1 MELTSA
7 PHTQPGGSRMNAT
20 LARRLAALALA
31 LLATPA
37 LALPPT
43 VNYDQPVSLN
53 TGATGAPLATML
65 EALARTA
72 DATLLMHDVPDVT
85 VQYAIESTRPVREV
99 WDLLMNLHG
108 LEYVMHDETT
118 IIVAPPATL
127 ARFQQD
133 AQQPERSDV
142 FYRDEPEPEIAA
154 GLISERFEATSI
166 AFPEHDT
173 LLVTATG
180 SEHDRI
186 AAFLQ
191 RLRENVTLASE
202 KPEADVPA
210 GTLANT
216 AISDTVPTPSST
228 PVDPNAPTYV
238 DYYDLGA
245 SFPGFVSLIS
255 DQHPSVRI
263 LPVDETSGLLAITT
277 TNEMHDELRAY
288 RSEYLAAVRRSA
300 NDRARPTSERTF
312 ALVNQQAVEAAE
324 QLTLSLGPSAESVT
338 ITPNPRTNAIIV
350 RGDAQAVQAAA
361 RVLESV
367 DQRVPQLLL
376 TMQITE
382 ITEREAERLGVN
394 LAGSLGALAV
404 NIVGGG
410 LDFLL
415 NPLEG
420 VNGLT
425 FDATL
430 EALEEQNLARTV
442 DETSI
447 RVNHN
452 HEASFKSGGQLQV
465 QLADDEVTTIDF
477 GSQMTVKPLI
487 SPDGT
492 ITLDIDSS
500 ISDFVGNLD
509 GLNGLRLSE
518 RDLSTQVTFHVDET
532 VILGGILRN
541 SVTLT
546 TSGPPI
552 LKDLPIIGGLFR
564 STEQGEERTDYVV
577 VINAELID

>member
-1 MELTSA
+1 MPA
-7 PHTQPGGSRMNAT
+7 K
-20 LARRLAALALA
+20 LARRLIPLALA

-53 TGATGAPLATML
+53 TGATGAPLPTML

-72 DATLLMHDVPDVT
+72 GATLLMHDVPDTT
-85 VQYAIESTRPVREV
+85 VRYAIPSTRPVREV

-133 AQQPERSDV
+133 AQQPERTDV
-142 FYRDEPEPEIAA
+142 FYRDEADAEIAA
-154 GLISERFEATSI
+154 GLIGERFDATSI
-166 AFPEHDT
+166 AFPEQNT
-173 LLVTATG
+173 LLVTATE
-180 SEHDRI
+180 SEHERI
-186 AAFLQ
+186 AAFLV
-191 RLRENVTLASE
+191 RLRENITLPSETTTLAS
-202 KPEADVPA
+202 A
-210 GTLANT
+210 
-216 AISDTVPTPSST
+216 AISDTNPAGAVTATPSAA
-228 PVDPNAPTYV
+228 VDPAAPTHIE
-238 DYYDLGA
+238 YYDLGA
-245 SFPGFVSLIS
+245 AFPGFVTLVSE
-255 DQHPSVRI
+255 QHPSVRI
-263 LPVDETSGLLAITT
+263 HPMSDAGLLAIDTT
-277 TNEMHDELRAY
+277 AALHDEIRAY
-288 RSEYLAAVRRSA
+288 RSEYLAAVQRSA
-300 NDRARPTSERTF
+300 QANARPTSERTF
-312 ALVNQQAVEAAE
+312 ALVNQQSDVAAE
-324 QLTLSLGPSAESVT
+324 QLTMSLGASAEGVT
-338 ITPNPRTNAIIV
+338 ITPNPRTNTIIV
-350 RGDAQAVQAAA
+350 RGDAQAVEASA
-361 RVLESV
+361 RILESI
-367 DQRVPQLLL
+367 DQRVPQVLL
-376 TMQITE
+376 TMQVTE

-415 NPLEG
+415 NPLNG

-442 DETSI
+442 DEISL

-452 HEASFKSGGQLQV
+452 QEANFTSGGELTV
-465 QLADDEVTTIDF
+465 EMAEEVVTIDF
-477 GSQMTVKPLI
+477 GSQMTVTPLI
-487 SPDGT
+487 SPDGM
-492 ITLDIDSS
+492 ITLDISS
-500 ISDFVGNLD
+500 TLSDFVGNLS
-509 GLNGLRLSE
+509 GLNGLRLNQ
-518 RDLSTQVTFHVDET
+518 RDLSTQVTFHADET

-564 STEQGEERTDYVV
+564 TTQQGEERTDYVV
-577 VINAELID
+577 VINAELIE